1 MLNKVLAWF
10 TDSGLLLALCLLTFL
25 AGYVR
30 GDHVTGLDYEFR
42 IASLKADWA
51 EREKARA
58 EAVAVAE
65 RQSRERLA
73 AATALGEK
81 LASELAAKNAE
92 LDAERASVTKRLKD
106 AAETARRDCAGL
118 SDSWVR
124 LYNEALGLA
133 GSGDSAG
140 REGPASGG
148 AHDAPGSAGAA
159 RAWIQQDAL
168 ATPEDVLA
176 HVRDYGGYCRKLEA
190 GYRAAVAFSA
200 LDRGSADAAGTAD

>member
-10 TDSGLLLALCLLTFL
+10 ADSGLLLALCLLTFL

-73 AATALGEK
+73 AAHG
-81 LASELAAKNAE
+81 
-92 LDAERASVTKRLKD
+92 
-106 AAETARRDCAGL
+106 AG
-118 SDSWVR
+118 
-124 LYNEALGLA
+124 
-133 GSGDSAG
+133 
-140 REGPASGG
+140 
-148 AHDAPGSAGAA
+148 
-159 RAWIQQDAL
+159 
-168 ATPEDVLA
+168 
-176 HVRDYGGYCRKLEA
+176 
-190 GYRAAVAFSA
+190 
-200 LDRGSADAAGTAD
+200 